1 MAEERWASLTVLSFI
16 STAVT
21 RLCMRERERERERV
35 GFAGC
40 WLISCHS
47 CSLMLWFS
55 VQVDEFEVEA
65 VTLLKL
71 RKIRIGHDGRGVGAG
86 WFLDKVVVGQVD
98 TDKYDTEFVCNRWV

>member
-1 MAEERWASLTVLSFI
+1 
-16 STAVT
+16 
-21 RLCMRERERERERV
+21 
-35 GFAGC
+35 
-40 WLISCHS
+40 
-47 CSLMLWFS
+47 MLWFS

-98 TDKYDTEFVCNRWV
+98 TDKYDTEFVCNRWVYDRCLCGQGGGWTGGQQQI

>member
-1 MAEERWASLTVLSFI
+1 
-16 STAVT
+16 
-21 RLCMRERERERERV
+21 
-35 GFAGC
+35 
-40 WLISCHS
+40 
-47 CSLMLWFS
+47 MLWFS

-98 TDKYDTEFVCNRWV
+98 SNKYDAEFMCNRWV